1 MKFRLPLTCLLL
13 GLIGA
18 ARGAD
23 PSYGVVVSP
32 DASLLRRD
40 GNDLGTILAGDG
52 FRGRVQQ
59 VYDASFFSFLPSG
72 GGWIDSVSFRGDRT
86 TPGTRTYIGDGVR
99 VQLSTTSAKTDALS
113 PVFSSNLGL
122 DTKIVIDKET
132 RLVIANGQGDGLTD
146 PFATA
151 FVFFDKPFFFNP
163 QSGNLLIDIS
173 FYKDIPMA
181 PYDAETVM
189 GDSVS
194 SVSAFSLNTGQVP
207 TVGTPTTLGFVT
219 AFTYHPV
226 PEPSALV
233 LGALGL
239 GLALTRRRKAPS
251 PL

>member
-86 TPGTRTYIGDGVR
+86 TAENRIYRGDGIQ
-99 VQLSTTSAKTDALS
+99 VQLSTTRTQTDALS
-113 PVFSSNLGL
+113 PVFASNVGE
-122 DTKIVIDKET
+122 DAKTVIAKET
-132 RLVIANGQGDGLTD
+132 AVVIANGRGPDPTD

-151 FVFFDKPFFFNP
+151 FVFFDKPFLFDP
-163 QSGNLLIDIS
+163 SKGNLLVDIR
-173 FYKDIPMA
+173 FFKDVLA
-181 PYDAETVM
+181 STYDAETVM